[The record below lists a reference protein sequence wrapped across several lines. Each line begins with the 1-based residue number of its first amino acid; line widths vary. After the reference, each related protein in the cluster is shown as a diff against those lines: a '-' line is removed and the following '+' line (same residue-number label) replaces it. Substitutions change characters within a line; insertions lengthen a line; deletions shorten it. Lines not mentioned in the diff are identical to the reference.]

1 MTQEDSK
8 VLERWPYQAGK
19 LKNIRVKDRRLAQG
33 GYKKMS
39 NKGKEIY
46 IKTPRKKLEEAQYIN
61 IV

>member
-19 LKNIRVKDRRLAQG
+19 LKNIRVKDRRPAQG
-33 GYKKMS
+33 GYKKRS

-46 IKTPRKKLEEAQYIN
+46 IKTPWKKIRRSSIY
-61 IV
+61 